1 MTTIRIADKLS
12 LGVLLGATAGSVLL
26 GYSKLYAIKNTPVAY
41 NPWMNLY
48 YGAVGVAGAYQLIR
62 FIAPKTK
69 QEQQAE
75 KIQQAYQSAITYR
88 DRAKQQYLQTQTFLQ
103 QHLAKLQRTE
113 AIKLPKK

>member
-1 MTTIRIADKLS
+1 MTTIRVADKLS
-12 LGVLLGATAGSVLL
+12 LGILLGATTGSVLL
-26 GYSKLYAIKNTPVAY
+26 GYSKLHAIKNTPVAY

-48 YGAVGVAGAYQLIR
+48 YGVLGAAGVYQLIR

-88 DRAKQQYLQTQTFLQ
+88 DRAKQQYLQTQSFLQ
-103 QHLAKLQRTE
+103 QNLAKLQRSD